1 MPTILPVMCIM
12 WTCAGEQLPM
22 DRTNHKRAKGKE
34 EGEEGKEERKGKKRE
49 G

>member
-1 MPTILPVMCIM
+1 
-12 WTCAGEQLPM
+12 M
-22 DRTNHKRAKGKE
+22 DRTTHQRAKGKE